1 MRPGGGIARR
11 AEAASW
17 LLHRCACHDGAMDL
31 FARTIGNAADL
42 WLAVKLLSGMNVPG
56 APTTLAMIANLLV
69 VGLVLALVNS
79 IIKPVARFIAFP
91 LYLITFGLFALV
103 VNGAMLLLT
112 SNVTDALTGIG
123 EELGLTLGL
132 HVATFGTAVVGS
144 LLVSLISA
152 VVVGFIG
159 SGKDD

>member
-1 MRPGGGIARR
+1 
-11 AEAASW
+11 
-17 LLHRCACHDGAMDL
+17 MDL
-31 FARTIGNAADL
+31 FARTIGNAAGL
-42 WLAVKLLSGMNVPG
+42 WLAVKLLSGMSVPG

-79 IIKPVARFIAFP
+79 IIKPVARFVAFP

-132 HVATFGTAVVGS
+132 HVATFGTAVAGS

>member
-1 MRPGGGIARR
+1 
-11 AEAASW
+11 
-17 LLHRCACHDGAMDL
+17 MDL
-31 FARTIGNAADL
+31 FARTIGNAAGL
-42 WLAVKLLSGMNVPG
+42 WLAVKLLSGMSVPG
-56 APTTLAMIANLLV
+56 APTTLAMVANLLV

-112 SNVTDALTGIG
+112 SAVTDALTGVG
-123 EELGLTLGL
+123 EDLGLTLGL

-152 VVVGFIG
+152 VVVGLIG

>member
-1 MRPGGGIARR
+1 MESTSVEYP
-11 AEAASW
+11 
-17 LLHRCACHDGAMDL
+17 
-31 FARTIGNAADL
+31 L
-42 WLAVKLLSGMNVPG
+42 WF
-56 APTTLAMIANLLV
+56 
-69 VGLVLALVNS
+69 NS
-79 IIKPVARFIAFP
+79 
-91 LYLITFGLFALV
+91 LNLITFGLFALV
-103 VNGAMLLLT
+103 VNGVMLLLT

>member
-1 MRPGGGIARR
+1 
-11 AEAASW
+11 
-17 LLHRCACHDGAMDL
+17 MDL
-31 FARTIGNAADL
+31 FARTIGNAAGL
-42 WLAVKLLSGMNVPG
+42 WLAVKLLSGMSVPG
-56 APTTLAMIANLLV
+56 APTTLAMVANLLV
-69 VGLVLALVNS
+69 VGLVNS

-112 SNVTDALTGIG
+112 SAVTDALTGIG

-152 VVVGFIG
+152 VVVGLIG